1 MRTRTALAAFLAS
14 VALNL
19 LVPPA
24 PVQAQVRLPALGE
37 AESDEFSIADEK
49 KVGEAIMRQ
58 ILPDPD
64 VVDDPV
70 LYEYVDTIFQRL
82 HAAARKRGNI
92 SDEMEDAFA
101 WRPFLVRDKSFNAF
115 ALPGGYVGVH
125 LGLIAAAGSRDEM
138 ASVLGH
144 ELSHITQRHIARSI
158 AANKH
163 QGVLATAAMLLG
175 IILSAKSN
183 NSDLP
188 MAVITSAQAAQA
200 TGQLTFSR
208 EMEAEADRFGLE
220 VMTDAGYAPSGM
232 AAMFERLE
240 QASQLNDD
248 DSYPWLRS
256 HPLTIERL
264 AEARLRARQLPP
276 PDPAGS
282 HATEHALMRARARA
296 LFGPVGTV
304 VDLDDENLLHAA
316 TGVSGSA
323 PAYFYAFVEALE
335 AGGIA
340 AGLPEEATR
349 KLARATMAGAA
360 AQMAASGTEPSEL
373 RRQVTSP
380 NGTTEAAL
388 KVLMGEGGL
397 EPLLRN
403 AVATVRPGPAP
414 RESSPAAVRSAR
426 SSSSA

>member
-296 LFGPVGTV
+296 LV
-304 VDLDDENLLHAA
+304 
-316 TGVSGSA
+316 
-323 PAYFYAFVEALE
+323 
-335 AGGIA
+335 
-340 AGLPEEATR
+340 
-349 KLARATMAGAA
+349 
-360 AQMAASGTEPSEL
+360 
-373 RRQVTSP
+373 
-380 NGTTEAAL
+380 
-388 KVLMGEGGL
+388 
-397 EPLLRN
+397 
-403 AVATVRPGPAP
+403 
-414 RESSPAAVRSAR
+414 
-426 SSSSA
+426 